1 MKEVF
6 KIVAKKRIIGML
18 VMSGLFLLMI
28 GTVFAAYTFQRLL
41 SDADADIGT
50 VAVTNKKFVN
60 YSAGNSDNAK
70 LRVDTVAVVEGIT
83 LNYTTSYTETSDKL
97 FIGGKTYYSDESG
110 TVITDAEAGAKVT
123 DYGIPVYELVKTY
136 NTIAS
141 IGNAY
146 DGNNAALNCTI
157 DNATKLVITVPTS
170 TLITESFTI
179 TCTVDGEDGVLSTVS
194 SSDSNHKVT
203 LAANGLGFVVLDK
216 TKTSAREATISGD
229 SALTCS
235 ATSKK
240 LSNSEI
246 YLNQVGLEFTFT
258 VEIPVYVRIHIQD
271 AWKRTRVYSA
281 QTRENYVLKDQ
292 ISGVSPFKVV
302 DNLWVYDESTNYVY
316 LKNMYIPTQDIEG
329 NYNSATFRFDVNEAY
344 YYTSLLT
351 SIYTE
356 YIDVEVSFTVDI
368 VQANRA
374 DAVWGIDP
382 STIA

>member
-6 KIVAKKRIIGML
+6 KLIKKKRIIGML

-28 GTVFAAYTFQRLL
+28 GTVFAAYTFRRLAV
-41 SDADADIGT
+41 DDDADIGT

-60 YSAGNSDNAK
+60 YSAGNSDNPK
-70 LRVDTVAVVEGIT
+70 LRVDTVVVIEGIT
-83 LNYTTSYTETSDKL
+83 LNYTSSYTVTKDTL
-97 FIGGKTYYSDESG
+97 FISGKTYFSDQNG
-110 TVITDAEAGAKVT
+110 TVITDAEAGGKVET
-123 DYGIPVYELVKTY
+123 YGSTVYEQTKNYT
-136 NTIAS
+136 NIAS

-146 DGNNAALNCTI
+146 DGNNDAVTCTI
-157 DNATKLVITVPTS
+157 DATTKKIITVPTG
-170 TLITESFTI
+170 TNTSFTV
-179 TCTVDGEDGVLSTVS
+179 TCTINGSEGTIATAV
-194 SSDSNHKVT
+194 SSDSNHKIT
-203 LAANGLGFVVLDK
+203 IAANGLGFVVLDT
-216 TKTSAREATISGD
+216 TKTAAQAASVSAERAI
-229 SALTCS
+229 TCS

-240 LSNSEI
+240 SDTNNI
-246 YLNQVGLEFTFT
+246 YLNQLGLEFTFQ

-271 AWKRTRVYSA
+271 AWKRTREYSA

-292 ISGVSPFKVV
+292 ISGVSPFAVV
-302 DNLWVYDESTNYVY
+302 DSDWVFDTATNYVY
-316 LKNMYIPTQDIEG
+316 LKNMYIPTQDSEG

-374 DAVWGIDP
+374 DAVWGLDP
-382 STIA
+382 STIGQ